1 MKWLAL
7 IPVALVLAACGGDGS
22 GGASPTTTGQE
33 VTTVATDPPA
43 TRDPGV
49 FRRAQADSAA
59 NSMTGTWPQRPSS
72 R

>member
-33 VTTVATDPPA
+33 VTIVATDPPT
-43 TRDPGV
+43 TRDRAS
-49 FRRAQADSAA
+49 FAALRRILRR
-59 NSMTGTWPQRPSS
+59 TR
-72 R
+72 